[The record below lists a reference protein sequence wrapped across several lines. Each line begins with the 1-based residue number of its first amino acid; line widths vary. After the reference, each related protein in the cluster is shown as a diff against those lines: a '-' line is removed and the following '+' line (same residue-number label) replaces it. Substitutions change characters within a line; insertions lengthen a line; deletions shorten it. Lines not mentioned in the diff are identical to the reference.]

1 MSEDTQSAYDK
12 LKWGSIKINPSQ
24 FTMLPLSQIELN
36 EGQLPGLPANP
47 RSIKKKKYEKLKKD
61 IADYPEMLSFRCM
74 LVYPLNDESTRFIV
88 IGGNMRHR
96 VLTELKATE
105 VPCYVIP
112 RDVSVERLQAYTILD
127 NNNFGEWDWDMLANE
142 WDDDLLSDWGIN
154 IPGKDDKDKDLS
166 DRINLEYKI
175 EVDCADEN
183 DQEKL
188 FNYLQDQ
195 GYKCRL
201 LTL

>member
-1 MSEDTQSAYDK
+1 MSKDTKSGFTKLDFSAMNIDT
-12 LKWGSIKINPSQ
+12 NQ

-47 RSIKKKKYEKLKKD
+47 RSIKKKKYEKLKND
-61 IADYPEMLSFRCM
+61 IAQYPEMLAARCM

-96 VLTELKATE
+96 VLTELNATD
-105 VPCYVIP
+105 VPCFVIP
-112 RDVSVERLQAYTILD
+112 RDVPVERLQAYTILD

-183 DQEKL
+183 DQEEL